1 MSVIPPNL
9 TANYCCS
16 LFFSKLNDTQ
26 HPSKP
31 RMNFSK
37 RGKKKAFVEKVIL
50 YVSSV
55 QSALLIGIRAFTSE

>member
-26 HPSKP
+26 HPPKP

-37 RGKKKAFVEKVIL
+37 RGKKALVEKVIL